1 MLFGGTGCLG
11 KLCNEEEKAFD
22 IFCRRLQ
29 AVSLQNRRRI
39 MGGGGRKE
47 ETVRRFRIRDQE
59 ERLQERKRE
68 GLGGGEV

>member
-1 MLFGGTGCLG
+1 MLFGGNGCLG

-22 IFCRRLQ
+22 IFSRRLQ

-39 MGGGGRKE
+39 MGGERKE

>member
-1 MLFGGTGCLG
+1 MLFGGKGCLG

-39 MGGGGRKE
+39 MGGERKE

>member
-1 MLFGGTGCLG
+1 MLFGGKGCLG

-39 MGGGGRKE
+39 MGGGS
-47 ETVRRFRIRDQE
+47 
-59 ERLQERKRE
+59 ERRKR
-68 GLGGGEV
+68 

>member
-1 MLFGGTGCLG
+1 MLFGGKGCLG

-39 MGGGGRKE
+39 MGGERKE
-47 ETVRRFRIRDQE
+47 ETVRRFRMRDQE
-59 ERLQERKRE
+59 ERLQERKRK
-68 GLGGGEV
+68 GLGGEEV

>member
-1 MLFGGTGCLG
+1 MLSGGKGCLG

-39 MGGGGRKE
+39 MGGGGERRK
-47 ETVRRFRIRDQE
+47 TARRLRMSDQE
-59 ERLQERKRE
+59 EGLRE
-68 GLGGGEV
+68 KKKEKD

>member
-1 MLFGGTGCLG
+1 MLFGGKGCLG

-39 MGGGGRKE
+39 MGGERKE

-59 ERLQERKRE
+59 ERVQERKRE